1 MGQWVLSPDGV
12 GGYGTSAGSAY
23 YWSDPYGDPNNPS
36 SAVGLPPDIAANQSD
51 PNAQNLGG
59 WSQQAIDYYKS
70 QGQDVAGSGQ
80 GFIQHGDPNGGSMIS
95 QVQSTDD
102 GSGLGGVA
110 GWIRG
115 HGYAVP
121 LAFMAAA
128 GGAAALGAGAAEGAG
143 AGAAA
148 EGAGGL
154 AGGGAFTPAAG
165 SGASF
170 GIDAGATYGS
180 AGLGSVP
187 FELPDGTMGSIQNGN
202 ILDAS
207 GNVVAQGG
215 TGTSLSDLASYANK
229 ARQGYGV
236 LNSLSKLLG
245 GSGSTLTGGSN
256 GSVNPQQLA
265 NILSPKATTN
275 DFIGQYKMNQ
285 NPFTFSGQTQISPNQ
300 YDVSGSSIANALR
313 KPNGTNT

>member
-1 MGQWVLSPDGV
+1 MSGQWKLSPDGV
-12 GGYGTSAGSAY
+12 GGYGTNAGSAY
-23 YWSDPYGDPNNPS
+23 YWDDPYGDPNNPS
-36 SAVGLPPDIAANQSD
+36 SAVGLPPDIVANQSD
-51 PNAQNLGG
+51 PNANNLGG
-59 WSQQAIDYYKS
+59 WSQQALDYYAS
-70 QGQDVAGSGQ
+70 QGQTPAGADTGAV
-80 GFIQHGDPNGGSMIS
+80 QHSDPSKGSFIS
-95 QVQSTDD
+95 QAYSTDD
-102 GSGLGGVA
+102 GSG
-110 GWIRG
+110 GWLRNNG
-115 HGYAVP
+115 WAVP

-128 GGAAALGAGAAEGAG
+128 GGAAAMGAGAVEAGGGATVAGGAES
-143 AGAAA
+143 
-148 EGAGGL
+148 GAGGL

-170 GIDAGATYGS
+170 GIDAGATDGS